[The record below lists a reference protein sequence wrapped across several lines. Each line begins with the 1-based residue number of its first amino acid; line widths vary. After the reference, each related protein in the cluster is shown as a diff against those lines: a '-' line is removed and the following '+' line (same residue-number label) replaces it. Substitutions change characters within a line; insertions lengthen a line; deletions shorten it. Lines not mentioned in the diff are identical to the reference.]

1 MPLAHASSE
10 DTHPAPDRDG
20 GRISVL
26 LPVPVG
32 AAFDYHAVPGLDLAP
47 GDYVR
52 VPLGGREVIGMVW
65 DAPKAECVVAAKPIR
80 LRDVIERFDLRPLG
94 AIHRRFIEWVASY
107 TMTPL
112 GAVLRMTLNSP
123 QALAP
128 PKSVTAFAPV
138 AGWLPPQGFRMT
150 PARTRVLGMLAGGPP
165 LAMAELTREATT
177 GAGVVHGLKNA
188 GALMTID
195 MAPPAPF
202 AAPDW
207 RRKGVRLSP
216 RQAKAARALC
226 QRVAEPVADQGGDG
240 DGEHAA
246 GFSVTLLEGVTG
258 SGKTEVYLEAVA
270 AAVAQGRQVLV
281 LLPEIALT
289 AQWLERF
296 RARFGVAPAQ
306 WHSDLGSRQ
315 RRLSWRAVADGKA
328 QVVVGARSALYLP
341 FRDLGLIIIDEEH
354 DGSFKQ
360 EDGVLYNA
368 RDMAVVR
375 ARLGE
380 IPAILVSA
388 TPSLESVTNVRD
400 GRYRHLHLPDR
411 HGGAELPAIHLVD
424 MRTDLP
430 PAGCW
435 LSPTL
440 RGALEHTLGARQQA
454 MLFLNRRGYA
464 PLTLCRGCG
473 HRLKCPNCTA
483 WLVEH
488 RFQDRLACH
497 HCDYTLSLPESCPHC
512 SATEAWAAC
521 GPGVERLA
529 EEVTA
534 LFPEIR
540 LEIMASD
547 TLAGPDAAA
556 RLVGRVERHE
566 IDVLIGTQIMAKGH
580 HFPLLTLVGVV
591 DADLGLAGGDLRATE
606 RTYQLLAQVAGRA
619 GRGREPGEVFL
630 QTYDPGHQV
639 MQALA
644 SGDREA
650 FLGAEVKARQD
661 AGMPPFGRLAAVILS
676 SAHEDEVDRWAR
688 ALARAAPRVSGLAV
702 LGPAPAPLSFLRGRH
717 RRRFLVKGGRQMRLQ
732 PTLKS
737 WLGAIKLPRS
747 VRLQVDIDPYSFL

>member
-1 MPLAHASSE
+1 MPPAHASSE
-10 DTHPAPDRDG
+10 DSLSGPEQDC
-20 GRISVL
+20 GRVGVL

-32 AAFDYHAVPGLDLAP
+32 AAFDYRTAPGLDLAP

-52 VPLGGREVIGMVW
+52 VPLGGREVIGVVW
-65 DAPKAECVVAAKPIR
+65 DAPKATTATATATPSKPIR
-80 LRDVIERFDLRPLG
+80 LRDVVEKFDLHPLG

-107 TMTPL
+107 TMTPV
-112 GAVLRMTLNSP
+112 GAVLRMTLNVP

-128 PKSVTAFAPV
+128 PKTVTAFAPV
-138 AGWLPPQGFRMT
+138 TPWQPRQGFRMT
-150 PARTRVLGMLAGGPP
+150 PARTRVLAILADGPP
-165 LAMAELTREATT
+165 LAMAELTREAAT
-177 GAGVVHGLKNA
+177 GAGVVHGLKKA
-188 GALMTID
+188 GALMTIE

-207 RRKGVRLSP
+207 CRKGVTLSP
-216 RQAKAARALC
+216 RQAASAEALSARVTEPAA
-226 QRVAEPVADQGGDG
+226 G
-240 DGEHAA
+240 DGEDSD

-270 AAVAQGRQVLV
+270 AAVARGRQVLV

-306 WHSDLGSRQ
+306 WHSDLGQRQ
-315 RRLSWRAVADGKA
+315 RRVTWRAVAEGAA

-360 EDGVLYNA
+360 EEGVLYNA

-380 IPAILVSA
+380 IPTILVSA
-388 TPSLESVTNVRD
+388 TPSLETVTNVRD

-424 MRTDLP
+424 MRTDVP
-430 PAGCW
+430 PRGCW
-435 LSPTL
+435 LSPSL
-440 RGALEHTLGARQQA
+440 RQALEHTLGERRQA

-473 HRLKCPNCTA
+473 HRLKCPNCSA

-497 HCDYTLSLPESCPHC
+497 HCDYTMSLPESCPHC

-534 LFPEIR
+534 LFPDAR

-547 TLAGPDAAA
+547 TLAGLDAAA
-556 RLVGRVERHE
+556 KLVARVSRHE
-566 IDVLIGTQIMAKGH
+566 IDILIGTQIMAKGH

-619 GRGREPGEVFL
+619 GRGREPGEVLL

-661 AGMPPFGRLAAVILS
+661 AGMPPFGRLAALILS
-676 SAHEDEVDRWAR
+676 SPQEDEVDRWAR
-688 ALARAAPRVSGLAV
+688 KLARTAPRGPDFAV

-717 RRRFLVKGGRQMRLQ
+717 RRRFLVKGGRQTRLQ
-732 PTLKS
+732 PTLGA
-737 WLGAIKLPRS
+737 WLGALKLPRS

>member
-1 MPLAHASSE
+1 MALAHASSE
-10 DTHPAPDRDG
+10 DAHPAPDRDG
-20 GRISVL
+20 GRISVQL
-26 LPVPVG
+26 TVPVG
-32 AAFDYHAVPGLDLAP
+32 AAFDYRAAPGLELAP

-52 VPLGGREVIGMVW
+52 VPLGGREVIGVVW
-65 DAPKAECVVAAKPIR
+65 DAPKARAATAKPIR
-80 LRDVIERFDLRPLG
+80 LRDVIERLDLRPLG
-94 AIHRRFIEWVASY
+94 ADHRRFIEWVASY
-107 TMTPL
+107 TMTPQ
-112 GAVLRMTLNSP
+112 GAVLRMTLNVP

-128 PKSVTAFAPV
+128 PKTVTAFAPV
-138 AGWLPPQGFRMT
+138 GPWQAPEGFRMT
-150 PARTRVLGMLAGGPP
+150 PARTRVLDVLKGGPP
-165 LAMAELTREATT
+165 LTMAVLTREAST
-177 GAGVVHGLKNA
+177 GAGVVHKLKEV

-207 RRKGVRLSP
+207 RRTGVTLSP
-216 RQAKAARALC
+216 QQAKAAEALC
-226 QRVAEPVADQGGDG
+226 RCVTDPAADHGGEG
-240 DGEHAA
+240 DGEHGE

-270 AAVAQGRQVLV
+270 AALKQGRQVLV

-296 RARFGVAPAQ
+296 RARFAAAPAQ
-306 WHSDLGSRQ
+306 WHSDLGTAK
-315 RRLSWRAVADGKA
+315 RRLTWRAVADGNA
-328 QVVVGARSALYLP
+328 QVVVGARSALFLP

-375 ARLGE
+375 ARIGE
-380 IPAILVSA
+380 FPAILVSA

-411 HGGAELPAIHLVD
+411 HGGAQLPAIHLVD
-424 MRTDLP
+424 MRTDIP

-435 LSPTL
+435 LSPIL
-440 RGALEHTLGARQQA
+440 REALEHTLGLRQQA

-473 HRLKCPNCTA
+473 HRLKCPNCSA

-497 HCDYTLSLPESCPHC
+497 HCDYTLSHPESCPDC
-512 SATEAWAAC
+512 GATEAWAAC

-534 LFPEIR
+534 LFPDIH

-566 IDVLIGTQIMAKGH
+566 VDVLIGTQIMAKGH

-591 DADLGLAGGDLRATE
+591 DADLGLAGGDLRAAE
-606 RTYQLLAQVAGRA
+606 RTYQLLAQVSGRA
-619 GRGREPGEVFL
+619 GRGRAPGEVFL
-630 QTYDPGHQV
+630 QTYDPDHQV

-644 SGDREA
+644 SGDSES
-650 FLGAEVKARQD
+650 FLGAEAKARRE
-661 AGMPPFGRLAAVILS
+661 AGMPPFGRLAALILS
-676 SAHEDEVDRWAR
+676 SVHEDVLDRWAR
-688 ALARAAPRVSGLAV
+688 AIARTAPRIPGFMV
-702 LGPAPAPLSFLRGRH
+702 LGPAPAPLALLRGRH
-717 RRRFLVKGGRQMRLQ
+717 RRRFLVKAGRQMRLQ
-732 PTLKS
+732 HTLKS
-737 WLGAIKLPRS
+737 WLGAVKLPRS
-747 VRLQVDIDPYSFL
+747 VRLQIDIDPYSFL